1 MFHKALI
8 PWSVLIKF
16 KPCNFAQHGACCDM
30 GSEPIHHLFAHSML
44 TVPPQLPRRML
55 TTHNNVLQS
64 VGADDVG
71 ATVDR
76 TDHHP
81 MHTTA
86 VKALLEE
93 VNALEEVEEVERSV
107 GVAKAKTGGKVR
119 DDAKGEK
126 VPTPA
131 DGGKKRAS
139 DHDPF
144 LPQRMGAAFEFLDPK
159 KNPGSDPEMARNMA
173 ALCMISGIAEC
184 KNCKS
189 KGVDPIPTGIM
200 MAKCKCGI
208 YFG

>member
-1 MFHKALI
+1 M
-8 PWSVLIKF
+8 
-16 KPCNFAQHGACCDM
+16 
-30 GSEPIHHLFAHSML
+30 
-44 TVPPQLPRRML
+44 QLP
-55 TTHNNVLQS
+55 
-64 VGADDVG
+64 G
-71 ATVDR
+71 
-76 TDHHP
+76 
-81 MHTTA
+81 
-86 VKALLEE
+86 KAANAPLEE

-131 DGGKKRAS
+131 DGGKKRAI

-159 KNPGSDPEMARNMA
+159 KNPGSDPKTARNMA

>member
-1 MFHKALI
+1 M
-8 PWSVLIKF
+8 S
-16 KPCNFAQHGACCDM
+16 
-30 GSEPIHHLFAHSML
+30 
-44 TVPPQLPRRML
+44 
-55 TTHNNVLQS
+55 TTHENVPQGIGADDLCATVDQTDHNPMS
-64 VGADDVG
+64 TMAAKAPVGADDVG

-81 MHTTA
+81 MHTTMA
-86 VKALLEE
+86 VKAANALLEE
-93 VNALEEVEEVERSV
+93 VNALLEEVEEVEEVERSV
-107 GVAKAKTGGKVR
+107 GVAFLAEAKAKTGGKAR

-131 DGGKKRAS
+131 VGGKKRAS

-144 LPQRMGAAFEFLDPK
+144 LPQRLGAAFEY
-159 KNPGSDPEMARNMA
+159 SDPEMA

>member
-1 MFHKALI
+1 
-8 PWSVLIKF
+8 
-16 KPCNFAQHGACCDM
+16 
-30 GSEPIHHLFAHSML
+30 
-44 TVPPQLPRRML
+44 ML

-93 VNALEEVEEVERSV
+93 VNALEEVEEVNALERSV